1 METTDISKNVSF
13 TGHRSGRISQPMLT
27 LFAGMVTE
35 IKSLY
40 ASGCRNFFSGMAEGG
55 DLVFAKAVLMA
66 RNELTDIRLVAAIPF
81 REQFARYSDMNKR
94 LYISLLEE
102 ADKTVVLS
110 ESYHKGCFHRRN
122 DFLVEHAATM
132 LAYWDGQPYGGTY
145 YTVKKA
151 IEAGKKIV
159 NLYKLN
165 HYETVQQD
173 CRTAVQVL

>member
-55 DLVFAKAVLMA
+55 DLVFAKAVLAA

-81 REQFARYSDMNKR
+81 REQSARYSDMNKR

-102 ADKTVVLS
+102 ADKTVILS

-122 DFLVEHAATM
+122 DFLVEHAAIFLFAFVSVVAFM
-132 LAYWDGQPYGGTY
+132 VW
-145 YTVKKA
+145 
-151 IEAGKKIV
+151 
-159 NLYKLN
+159 
-165 HYETVQQD
+165 
-173 CRTAVQVL
+173 VLTL

>member
-55 DLVFAKAVLMA
+55 DLVFAKAVL
-66 RNELTDIRLVAAIPF
+66 LVAAIPF
-81 REQFARYSDMNKR
+81 REQSARYSDMNKR

-122 DFLVEHAATM
+122 DFLVKHAAIM

-159 NLYKLN
+159 NLYKWN

-173 CRTAVQVL
+173 YRTAMQVL

>member
-55 DLVFAKAVLMA
+55 DLVFAKAVLAA

-81 REQFARYSDMNKR
+81 REQSARYSDMNKR

-102 ADKTVVLS
+102 VDKTVVLS

-122 DFLVEHAATM
+122 DFLVKHAAIM

-145 YTVKKA
+145 YTIGKA
-151 IEAGKKIV
+151 QMLNRIII
-159 NLYKLN
+159 NLYK
-165 HYETVQQD
+165 
-173 CRTAVQVL
+173 

>member
-1 METTDISKNVSF
+1 METTDISKIVSF

-55 DLVFAKAVLMA
+55 DLVFAKAVLVA

-173 CRTAVQVL
+173 YRAAMQVL

>member
-40 ASGCRNFFSGMAEGG
+40 ALGYRNFLSGMAEGG
-55 DLVFAKAVLMA
+55 DLVFAKAVLAA

-81 REQFARYSDMNKR
+81 REQSARYSDMNKR

-102 ADKTVVLS
+102 ADKTVILS

-122 DFLVEHAATM
+122 DFLMEHAAIM
-132 LAYWDGQPYGGTY
+132 LAYWDGLPYGGTY
-145 YTVKKA
+145 YTIGKA
-151 IEAGKKIV
+151 QMLNRIII
-159 NLYKLN
+159 NLYK
-165 HYETVQQD
+165 
-173 CRTAVQVL
+173 

>member
-13 TGHRSGRISQPMLT
+13 TGHRSGRISQPL
-27 LFAGMVTE
+27 LWLYADMVSE

-55 DLVFAKAVLMA
+55 DLVFAKAVLAA

-81 REQFARYSDMNKR
+81 REQSARYSDMNKR

-122 DFLVEHAATM
+122 DFLVKHAAIM

-159 NLYKLN
+159 NLYKWN

-173 CRTAVQVL
+173 YRTAMQVL

>member
-55 DLVFAKAVLMA
+55 DLVFAKAVLAA

-81 REQFARYSDMNKR
+81 REQSARYSDMNKR

-122 DFLVEHAATM
+122 DFLVEHAAIM
-132 LAYWDGQPYGGTY
+132 LAYWDGLPYGGTY

-159 NLYKLN
+159 NLYKWN